1 MKFQKALSFAIGMVL
16 MAPIPDAWAEGR
28 AEGGIVIRDEATVY
42 LSSAGNG
49 TGDVYLPRGSA
60 VSGVTTQ
67 LGMVSAYQFE
77 EMNGRL
83 HIAYLRLDG
92 SGQHRSIPHYG
103 WMDSNDLSQFT
114 YECGCARTRYD
125 IKCYPFAELG
135 FFTLAFQYNACFK
148 EGMTKKLAELRSIW
162 QQENTPPKSVTYPET
177 STSAEK
183 PLTNDD
189 VVALIK
195 VGLGEDLVVS
205 KIQQAPHETLDV
217 TTDALI
223 KLKTEGISNTILNAM
238 IKRAGQ
244 RK

>member
-1 MKFQKALSFAIGMVL
+1 MKFQKAFSFVIGMAL
-16 MAPIPDAWAEGR
+16 MAPISDAWAEAR
-28 AEGGIVIRDEATVY
+28 AEGAIVIRDKAIVY
-42 LSSAGNG
+42 SSSDGNG
-49 TGDVYLPRGSA
+49 TRDVDLPRGFA

-67 LGMVSAYQFE
+67 LGMDSAYQFE

-83 HIAYLRLDG
+83 HVAYLTLDG
-92 SGQHRSIPHYG
+92 SGQHRSLPYYG
-103 WMDSNDLSQFT
+103 WINSNDLSQFT
-114 YECGCARTRYD
+114 YACGCARTRYD
-125 IKCYPFAELG
+125 IECYPFAQLG

-148 EGMTKKLAELRSIW
+148 EGMNKKLAELRSIW

-183 PLTNDD
+183 PLNNDD

-195 VGLGEDLVVS
+195 VGLGEDLIIS
-205 KIQQAPHETLDV
+205 KIQQAPFETFDV

-223 KLKTEGISNTILNAM
+223 KMKTEGISNTILNAM